1 MDEEVPEEPKE
12 KNKPKTTQ
20 SNQSKHSQPSES
32 EFLQKPEQVTEAE
45 QELINMGFPADKVK
59 IALKVAFNNRQRAV
73 QYLIEVFLL
82 YKFHLSFLG
91 TTKSPTTAA

>member
-20 SNQSKHSQPSES
+20 SNQSKPSQPSQPSES
-32 EFLQKPEQVTEAE
+32 EFLQKPEQVSEAE
-45 QELINMGFPADKVK
+45 KELIDMGFPADKVK

-73 QYLIEVFLL
+73 
-82 YKFHLSFLG
+82 
-91 TTKSPTTAA
+91 